1 MGPVSGST
9 KPPAGSASAGGRAPP
24 RILAPVG
31 VDAPTPAMRT
41 ATSDRVERLVE
52 ALAAEIVMRHA
63 TGNRVLDFGH
73 GSPRVTDWVAPRASQ
88 HSIIDA
94 VDLGRGGEVSVP
106 MPDATF
112 DLVYCLRTLPHLG
125 HDAETSDQAARS
137 ALREIARLLG
147 PGGVALV
154 QIDNPMSLYGAW
166 HGLRRLAKALERGP
180 LVFDSPRG
188 LTRFDSLP
196 RLLGMLPSSLNMT
209 NVYGLRVVAVTPA
222 LLALPVIGRIF
233 ERMEWWARDRP
244 ALRRLGAHLLIEVRR
259 LSRLPPGEDPAQSS
273 YP

>member
-1 MGPVSGST
+1 
-9 KPPAGSASAGGRAPP
+9 
-24 RILAPVG
+24 
-31 VDAPTPAMRT
+31 
-41 ATSDRVERLVE
+41 
-52 ALAAEIVMRHA
+52 MRHA

-73 GSPRVTDWVAPRASQ
+73 GCARVTDWVAPRASQ
-88 HSIIDA
+88 HAIIDA

-112 DLVYCLRTLPHLG
+112 DLIYSLRTLPHLG

-180 LVFDSPRG
+180 LVFESARG
-188 LTRFDSLP
+188 LTRLDSLP
-196 RLLGMLPSSLNMT
+196 RLLSMLPSSLNMT
-209 NVYGLRVVAVTPA
+209 GVYGLRVVAVTPP
-222 LLALPVIGRIF
+222 LLVLPIIGRIF
-233 ERMEWWARDRP
+233 ERLEWWSRDRP
-244 ALRRLGAHLLIEVRR
+244 GLRRLGAHLLVEVRR
-259 LSRLPPGEDPAQSS
+259 LSRLPPSATLTDSS
-273 YP
+273 YPAGDRHE